1 MNFLIVAG
9 VILLAVGIIGIVAHE
24 LDKRAQEKEKENQ
37 RRIREESALRIER
50 QQREQD
56 RINRA
61 NAARARAET
70 PEVSLKDVPALV
82 KKNMDREIEEAE
94 KRIARQAVRR
104 SSSSVGGYTPT
115 PYPATTYTG
124 GYYDSG
130 SSYGGSS
137 SSSSSSSCSSSSSSS
152 YSSSDSGGGGFSGGC
167 D

>member
-1 MNFLIVAG
+1 MTFIIIAA
-9 VILLAVGIIGIVAHE
+9 VILLAIGIFVIIAYE

-37 RRIREESALRIER
+37 RRIREEAAIRIER
-50 QQREQD
+50 QRGFDEQIQRYKENVQ
-56 RINRA
+56 RNREEVKDFFDKRV
-61 NAARARAET
+61 N
-70 PEVSLKDVPALV
+70 EVSQGTIRPT
-82 KKNMDREIEEAE
+82 RP
-94 KRIARQAVRR
+94 VRDTPR
-104 SSSSVGGYTPT
+104 SRSASSVGGYTPT

-130 SSYGGSS
+130 SSYGSSSS